1 MESKSFMSRWRSPLV
16 VLGARNGLIGGV
28 LGFVLLIGLFF
39 IGRHPFLIPLIFD
52 FRLILFG
59 FFIYYTLREIREDHQ
74 QGVLFL
80 WQGMISSF
88 VFTIVYG
95 AVASLLLAL
104 FMWLND
110 TFVLEYIRLKMVE
123 IKSFPDEI
131 VKQLGKDTIDSNLK
145 RLPATNRMDLISIY
159 VRQSLIISFF
169 VSFILSVVL
178 RRQPTY

>member
-1 MESKSFMSRWRSPLV
+1 MNRWRSPLV
-16 VLGARNGLIGGV
+16 LLGARHGLIGGV
-28 LGFVLLIGLFF
+28 LGFVLLIGLFYL
-39 IGRHPFLIPLIFD
+39 GRHPFLIPLIFD

-59 FFIYYTLREIREDHQ
+59 FFIYYTLREIREDYQ

-88 VFTIVYG
+88 VFTIAYVG
-95 AVASLLLAL
+95 MASLLLGL

-110 TFVLEYIRLKMVE
+110 TFVQEYIRLKVME
-123 IKSFPDEI
+123 IKSFPEEI

-145 RLPATNRMDLISIY
+145 RLPATNRLDLISIY